1 MGDPKLFYGMACKE
15 DWEFLDEPRLDDIAD
30 AVLDNDPDR
39 LLALLQEV
47 FGCDSLSQSLE
58 NAEDDE
64 NHGVSDRS
72 SNAA

>member
-1 MGDPKLFYGMACKE
+1 MGDPKPFYGMACKE
-15 DWEFLDEPRLDDIAD
+15 DWRFLDEPRLDDIAD

-47 FGCDSLSQSLE
+47 FGCDSLNQFPLDSE
-58 NAEDDE
+58 KDKER
-64 NHGVSDRS
+64 GVSPQS